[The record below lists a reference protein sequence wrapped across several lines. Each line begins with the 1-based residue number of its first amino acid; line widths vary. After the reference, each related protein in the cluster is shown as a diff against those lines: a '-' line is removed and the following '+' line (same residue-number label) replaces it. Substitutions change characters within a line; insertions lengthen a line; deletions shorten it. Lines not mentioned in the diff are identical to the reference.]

1 MSPTPSFTN
10 PEALGTPLGA
20 YSHVARAGDL
30 VMVAGQV
37 GNRRDG
43 SVPDDYFEQVRLAF
57 TNISNALAAEGLGLE
72 NVLKFTTYLTSV
84 DGIPEF
90 YAAREKLFP
99 TLFPTGKFPA
109 NTLLVISRLVHPELL
124 IEIEAVAHA

>member
-1 MSPTPSFTN
+1 MSPAPTFSN
-10 PEALGTPLGA
+10 PDALGTPLGA

-30 VMVAGQV
+30 VMIAGQV
-37 GNRRDG
+37 GNSPDG
-43 SVPDDYFEQVRLAF
+43 TVPEGYFDQIRLTF
-57 TNISNALAAEGLGLE
+57 TNIANALASEGLGLE

-99 TLFPTGKFPA
+99 TLFPSGQYPA
-109 NTLLVISRLVHPELL
+109 NTLLVINRLVHPELL